1 MHAFHLRRTNAFA
14 LLLTPLLALLEECRV
29 ENLEH
34 QVAQKLL
41 RFLVVLLHAQRN
53 IRDSQSNSIVAHPVQ
68 LICQSLFEVTQA
80 VKRGNGQCIAFS
92 QCKLL
97 QQP

>member
-1 MHAFHLRRTNAFA
+1 MHAFLLCCTNAFT
-14 LLLTPLLALLEECRV
+14 LLLTSLLTLLEDSRI
-29 ENLEH
+29 ENLKH
-34 QVAQKLL
+34 QIAQKLL

-53 IRDSQSNSIVAHPVQ
+53 IRDSQLNSIVAHPVQ

-80 VKRGNGQCIAFS
+80 VKRGNGQCIPFS